1 MDLLCTCKDKMI
13 ECGSIVVD
21 AVKIVVAGY
30 KAMAITYTCREVEM
44 VGFSGKLF
52 IVKKRVENGKEVK
65 VLEVYV

>member
-44 VGFSGKLF
+44 VGFQESCLLL
-52 IVKKRVENGKEVK
+52 KRVENGKEVK